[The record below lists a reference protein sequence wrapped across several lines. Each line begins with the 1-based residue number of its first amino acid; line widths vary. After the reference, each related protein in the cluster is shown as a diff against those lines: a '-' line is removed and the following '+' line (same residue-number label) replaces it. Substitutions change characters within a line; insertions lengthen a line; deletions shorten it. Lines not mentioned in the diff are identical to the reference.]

1 MSEQFQQSVEYLLK
15 MRAFFYSFDDY
26 FQYLCGLTVLHTD
39 RLFYSF
45 FVDIFTLFT
54 GDLEDNFSKYSLLT

>member
-1 MSEQFQQSVEYLLK
+1 MSEQFQQSVEHLLK
-15 MRAFFYSFDDY
+15 MRAYLYPFDDY
-26 FQYLCGLTVLHTD
+26 FQYSCGLTVLHTD

-54 GDLEDNFSKYSLLT
+54 GDLEYNFLKYLLLT